1 MRRLGLF
8 SAVAIDSMTPT
19 KKILLTGGAGFIG
32 SHVAEALLLRG
43 AQLTIV
49 DALDDFYSP
58 QRKRANLDE
67 VRRCGA
73 FQFEHADICD
83 VDRMREIF
91 AACQPDAV
99 IHLAARAGVR
109 PSIEQPRLYERVNVA
124 GTLNLLD
131 LCREFRVPRFVFGSS
146 SSVYGADSPVPFS
159 EEQLTLRPISP
170 YAATKLAGELLAYT
184 YAHVWGLQIVC
195 LRFFTVYGPRQR
207 PDLAIHR
214 FTELVERGEALP
226 IFGDGSSA
234 RDYTY
239 VDDIVAGVL
248 AALDYKFAEPA
259 SAATGGG
266 TGVASAAG
274 AAFEIF
280 NLGNS
285 SPIRLDKMVQ
295 AIERATGR
303 VAARRVLPL
312 QVGDVPITSADISR
326 AERILGYEPQVT
338 LADGL
343 NRFVEW
349 FRSVLAAREA

>member
-1 MRRLGLF
+1 
-8 SAVAIDSMTPT
+8 MTTPP

-32 SHVAEALLLRG
+32 SHVAEALLRLG

-49 DALDDFYSP
+49 DAMDDFYSP
-58 QRKRANLDE
+58 QRKRANLED
-67 VRRCGA
+67 VRRSGE
-73 FQFEHADICD
+73 FRFERADIGD
-83 VDRMREIF
+83 ERRMREIF
-91 AACQPDAV
+91 ATARPDAV

-109 PSIEQPRLYERVNVA
+109 PSIEQPRLYDRVNVA

-131 LCREFRVPRFVFGSS
+131 LCREFGVPRFVFGSS

-159 EEQLTLRPISP
+159 EAQVTMRPISP

-214 FTELVERGEALP
+214 FTALLEAGEALP

-248 AALDYKFAEPA
+248 AAVEYKFGERA
-259 SAATGGG
+259 GG
-266 TGVASAAG
+266 S
-274 AAFEIF
+274 AFEIF

-285 SPIRLDKMVQ
+285 SPVRLDELVA
-295 AIERATGR
+295 AIEMATGR
-303 VAARRVLPL
+303 TAQRRSLPM
-312 QVGDVPITSADISR
+312 QVGDVPITWADISR
-326 AERILGYEPQVT
+326 AERELGYKPQVP
-338 LADGL
+338 LGEGL
-343 NRFVEW
+343 KRFVEW
-349 FRSVLAAREA
+349 FRSVRGARNP